1 MDKLIFEKDKRNGVK
16 EMNDL
21 TIGDRVKVVLANGS
35 IETSRGKILNG
46 ATGTVKGLGE
56 ISAGIE
62 FDDYIGG
69 HDGLW
74 NGKDGYCWYIPYERL
89 EKIEETEE
97 ETTEEDTKE
106 ETKEEVIEEIKA
118 EALEQK
124 ILTAL
129 REEIGVEVG
138 EAFDVYENGRKK
150 WMCKFEKSGH
160 LVSYKRGGFEET
172 FIWKYWVFHFDKYT
186 FKKKQ
191 FIPEK
196 YYSYY
201 YVRMSYTEND
211 ELIFDG
217 IDYAHWEDSAM
228 DIAMLSVG
236 NVFATERE
244 AAANKEKVLE
254 TVNKCLQ
261 DVIS

>member
-1 MDKLIFEKDKRNGVK
+1 MDITFIDNSGEK

-21 TIGDRVKVVLANGS
+21 KIGDRVRVIIALTIDGTDEVKVANGM
-35 IETSRGKILNG
+35 I
-46 ATGTVKGLGE
+46 GTVKELNNIYSGV
-56 ISAGIE
+56 E
-62 FDDYIGG
+62 FDEYMGG
-69 HDGLW
+69 HYGKW
-74 NGKDGYCWYIPYERL
+74 GGKDGYCWYVKNKYL
-89 EKIEETEE
+89 EKIEDTEE
-97 ETTEEDTKE
+97 EP
-106 ETKEEVIEEIKA
+106 KEEVNEEIKA
-118 EALEQK
+118 EALEKAEAMEQK

-244 AAANKEKVLE
+244 AAANKEKVLG
-254 TVNKCLQ
+254 TVKKMLTKCNRLRKG
-261 DVIS
+261 V

>member
-1 MDKLIFEKDKRNGVK
+1 MSKFQ
-16 EMNDL
+16 
-21 TIGDRVKVVLANGS
+21 IGDRVKVLSDNKYFESV
-35 IETSRGKILNG
+35 RGKTIKG
-46 ATGTVKGLGE
+46 KIGTVKE
-56 ISAGIE
+56 IDNIYIGVE
-62 FDDYIGG
+62 FDEYMGG
-69 HDGLW
+69 HNGSW
-74 NGKDGYCWYIPYERL
+74 NGKNGYCWYVVKGYL
-89 EKIEETEE
+89 DKIEETEE
-97 ETTEEDTKE
+97 EP
-106 ETKEEVIEEIKA
+106 KEEVNEEIKA
-118 EALEQK
+118 EALEKAEAMEQK

-196 YYSYY
+196 YYSYH
-201 YVRMSYTEND
+201 YVRMSYTENG

-244 AAANKEKVLE
+244 AAANKEKVLG
-254 TVNKCLQ
+254 TVKKCLQ
-261 DVIS
+261 NAIG

>member
-1 MDKLIFEKDKRNGVK
+1 MREFCRERGKR
-16 EMNDL
+16 MNDL
-21 TIGDRVKVVLANGS
+21 EIGDKVKFVSGTCDEKILLGEVGKVVGFFDS
-35 IETSRGKILNG
+35 DSVE
-46 ATGTVKGLGE
+46 V
-56 ISAGIE
+56 E
-62 FDDYIGG
+62 FDNIVHEQDWCEDGKEG
-69 HDGLW
+69 H
-74 NGKDGYCWYIPYERL
+74 CWWVHESCL
-89 EKIEETEE
+89 KKVEETGE
-97 ETTEEDTKE
+97 ETAVDTEKETKEEAKEEVKE
-106 ETKEEVIEEIKA
+106 ETKVDT
-118 EALEQK
+118 LEQK
-124 ILTAL
+124 ILEVL
-129 REEIGVEVG
+129 REEIGVKVG

-150 WMCKFEKSGH
+150 WMCKFEENGH

-217 IDYAHWEDSAM
+217 IDYAYWEDSAK
-228 DIAMLSVG
+228 DIAMFSVG

-244 AAANKEKVLE
+244 AVENKEKVLE

-261 DVIS
+261 NVIG

>member
-1 MDKLIFEKDKRNGVK
+1 MSELK
-16 EMNDL
+16 
-21 TIGDRVKVVLANGS
+21 IGDRVRVISESEITKPTRDKS
-35 IETSRGKILNG
+35 IVGM
-46 ATGTVKGLGE
+46 TGTVKDLDE
-56 ISAGIE
+56 ISAGVE
-62 FDDYIGG
+62 FDDDIGG
-69 HDGLW
+69 HGGSW
-74 NGKDGYCWYIPYERL
+74 NGKNGHCWDILYERL
-89 EKIEETEE
+89 EKIEETGE
-97 ETTEEDTKE
+97 ETAVDTEKETKEEAKEEVKE
-106 ETKEEVIEEIKA
+106 ETKVDT
-118 EALEQK
+118 LEQK
-124 ILTAL
+124 ILEVL
-129 REEIGVEVG
+129 REEIGVKVG

-150 WMCKFEKSGH
+150 WMCKFEENGH

-172 FIWKYWVFHFDKYT
+172 FIWKYWVFHFDKYV

-191 FIPEK
+191 FIPEQ
-196 YYSYY
+196 YYSYH
-201 YVRMSYTEND
+201 YVRMSYTENG

-261 DVIS
+261 NVIG

>member
-1 MDKLIFEKDKRNGVK
+1 M

-21 TIGDRVKVVLANGS
+21 KIGDRVKVVSDPRFINV
-35 IETSRGKILNG
+35 TGKDFIIG
-46 ATGTVKGLGE
+46 MTGTVKDLHE
-56 ISAGIE
+56 PCAGVE
-62 FDDYIGG
+62 FDDYMGG
-69 HDGLW
+69 HNGSW
-74 NGKDGYCWYIPYERL
+74 NGKKGYCWYIHPKRL
-89 EKIEETEE
+89 EKIEE
-97 ETTEEDTKE
+97 TKE
-106 ETKEEVIEEIKA
+106 ETKEEVNEEIKA
-118 EALEQK
+118 ETLEQK

-129 REEIGVEVG
+129 REGIGVEIG
-138 EAFDVYENGRKK
+138 EAFDVYENGKKK

-172 FIWKYWVFHFDKYT
+172 FIWKYWMFHFDQYT

-191 FIPEK
+191 FMSGK
-196 YYSYY
+196 YYFYY

-217 IDYAHWEDSAM
+217 IDYAYWEDSAK

-244 AAANKEKVLE
+244 AVANKEKVLE

-261 DVIS
+261 NVIG

>member
-1 MDKLIFEKDKRNGVK
+1 
-16 EMNDL
+16 MNDL
-21 TIGDRVKVVLANGS
+21 NIGDRVRVVSESKIIKKQKN
-35 IETSRGKILNG
+35 KILNG
-46 ATGTVKGLGE
+46 MIGTVKDQRDE
-56 ISAGIE
+56 RAGIE

-69 HDGLW
+69 HDGSW
-74 NGKDGYCWYIPYERL
+74 NGKNGYCWYVVKGYL
-89 EKIEETEE
+89 DKIEETEE
-97 ETTEEDTKE
+97 EP
-106 ETKEEVIEEIKA
+106 KEEVNEEIKA
-118 EALEQK
+118 EALEKAEAMEQK

-150 WMCKFEKSGH
+150 WMCKFEENGH

-244 AAANKEKVLE
+244 AAANKEKVLG
-254 TVNKCLQ
+254 TVKKCLQ
-261 DVIS
+261 NVIG

>member
-1 MDKLIFEKDKRNGVK
+1 MNGLK
-16 EMNDL
+16 
-21 TIGDRVKVVLANGS
+21 IGDRVRIISNPRFIKLTGKNS
-35 IETSRGKILNG
+35 IIGM
-46 ATGTVKGLGE
+46 TGTVKELNDTCVGV
-56 ISAGIE
+56 E
-62 FDDYIGG
+62 FDDYVGDHKG
-69 HDGLW
+69 RW
-74 NGKDGYCWYIPYERL
+74 NGESGYCWYILHERL
-89 EKIEETEE
+89 EKIEETGE
-97 ETTEEDTKE
+97 ETAVDTEK
-106 ETKEEVIEEIKA
+106 ETKEEVKEEVK
-118 EALEQK
+118 EETKVDTLEQK
-124 ILTAL
+124 ILEVL
-129 REEIGVEVG
+129 REEIGVKVG

-150 WMCKFEKSGH
+150 WMCKFEENGH

-244 AAANKEKVLE
+244 AAANKEKVLG
-254 TVNKCLQ
+254 TVKKCLQ
-261 DVIS
+261 NVIG

>member
-1 MDKLIFEKDKRNGVK
+1 MDITFIDNSGEK

-21 TIGDRVKVVLANGS
+21 KIGDRVKVVLGNEP
-35 IETSRGKILNG
+35 IETSQGKIING
-46 ATGTVKGLGE
+46 ATGTVKDLDE
-56 ISAGIE
+56 TYAGVE
-62 FDDYIGG
+62 FDEDIGG
-69 HDGLW
+69 HCGDW
-74 NGKDGYCWYIPYERL
+74 NGKGGYCWYIIYERL
-89 EKIEETEE
+89 EKIEETGE
-97 ETTEEDTKE
+97 ETAVDTEKETKEEAKEEVKE
-106 ETKEEVIEEIKA
+106 ETKA
-118 EALEQK
+118 DTLEQK
-124 ILTAL
+124 ILEVL
-129 REEIGVEVG
+129 REEIGVKVG

-150 WMCKFEKSGH
+150 WMCKFEENGH

-244 AAANKEKVLE
+244 AAANKEKVLG
-254 TVNKCLQ
+254 TVKKCLQ
-261 DVIS
+261 NVIG

>member
-1 MDKLIFEKDKRNGVK
+1 MAVTTDFGTEKTGIVG
-16 EMNDL
+16 MY
-21 TIGDRVKVVLANGS
+21 
-35 IETSRGKILNG
+35 LNG
-46 ATGTVKGLGE
+46 
-56 ISAGIE
+56 
-62 FDDYIGG
+62 
-69 HDGLW
+69 
-74 NGKDGYCWYIPYERL
+74 
-89 EKIEETEE
+89 EKQWT
-97 ETTEEDTKE
+97 
-106 ETKEEVIEEIKA
+106 
-118 EALEQK
+118 
-124 ILTAL
+124 
-129 REEIGVEVG
+129 
-138 EAFDVYENGRKK
+138 
-150 WMCKFEKSGH
+150 CKFEKSGH

-244 AAANKEKVLE
+244 AAANKEKVLG
-254 TVNKCLQ
+254 TVKKFLQ
-261 DVIS
+261 NVIG

>member
-1 MDKLIFEKDKRNGVK
+1 M

-21 TIGDRVKVVLANGS
+21 KIGDRVKVVSDPRFIKVTGKDS
-35 IETSRGKILNG
+35 IIGM
-46 ATGTVKGLGE
+46 TGTVKDLHE
-56 ISAGIE
+56 PCAGVE
-62 FDDYIGG
+62 FDDYMGG
-69 HDGLW
+69 HNGSW
-74 NGKDGYCWYIPYERL
+74 NGKKGYCWYIHHKRL
-89 EKIEETEE
+89 EKIEE
-97 ETTEEDTKE
+97 TKE
-106 ETKEEVIEEIKA
+106 ETKEEVNEEIKA
-118 EALEQK
+118 ETLEQK

-129 REEIGVEVG
+129 REEIGVEIG
-138 EAFDVYENGRKK
+138 EAFDVYENGKKK

-172 FIWKYWVFHFDKYT
+172 FIWKYWMFHFDQYT

-191 FIPEK
+191 FMSGK
-196 YYSYY
+196 YYFYY

-217 IDYAHWEDSAM
+217 IDNAYWEDSAK

-244 AAANKEKVLE
+244 AVANKEKVLE

-261 DVIS
+261 NVIG

>member
-1 MDKLIFEKDKRNGVK
+1 M

-21 TIGDRVKVVLANGS
+21 KIGDRVKVISLPDS
-35 IETSRGKILNG
+35 LETENSKIKIG
-46 ATGTVKGLGE
+46 MTGTVKDLDE
-56 ISAGIE
+56 VCAGVE
-62 FDDYIGG
+62 FDDNVGG
-69 HDGLW
+69 HRGRW
-74 NGKDGYCWYIPYERL
+74 KGKQGHCFYVLYEEL
-89 EKIEETEE
+89 EKIDEIKKEVI
-97 ETTEEDTKE
+97 E
-106 ETKEEVIEEIKA
+106 ETKEEGEEMEVKEVYTA
-118 EALEQK
+118 EETKTNTLEEK
-124 ILTAL
+124 VLEVL
-129 REEIGVEVG
+129 RKEIGVEIG
-138 EAFDVYENGRKK
+138 EAFDVYENGKKK

-172 FIWKYWVFHFDKYT
+172 FIWKYWMFHFDQYT

-191 FIPEK
+191 FMSGK
-196 YYSYY
+196 YYFYY

-217 IDYAHWEDSAM
+217 IDYAYWEDSAK

-244 AAANKEKVLE
+244 AVANKEKVLE

-261 DVIS
+261 NVIG